1 MTSSTHG
8 FLILVRNTNGRMVNM
23 RLIRADELIG
33 KFVIKGQKS
42 KRYRLGETWELNLNE
57 IKEVVDSMPTVG
69 EDRIVA
75 DGRQE
80 SYWEVEHHG
89 GFSPGGNPLYRCHN
103 CKWIFGT
110 HMIYPNFR
118 FCPECGYKMIDNR
131 GNQHGFE
138 ERDKSAD

>member
-1 MTSSTHG
+1 
-8 FLILVRNTNGRMVNM
+8 MVKT
-23 RLIRADELIG
+23 RLIREDNLYWA
-33 KFVIKGQKS
+33 FVAKGQES
-42 KRYRLGETWELNLNE
+42 KRYKLGENWELNAEE
-57 IKEVVDSMPTVG
+57 IREVIASVPTVG
-69 EDRIVA
+69 DDSIIA

-118 FCPECGYKMIDNR
+118 YCPECGYKMIDNR
-131 GNQHGFE
+131 E
-138 ERDKSAD
+138 VKYIE